1 MAMRRLLVVNPN
13 TSAAVSAK
21 LLRHVTE
28 VVGSSEVSLRVA
40 TAGFGASYISDEPS
54 FAIAAHAALDA
65 VARDH
70 EAHGPA
76 DAVLLGCF
84 GDPGIEALRVLTGRP
99 VVGLAESALSEAAR
113 FGRFAI
119 VTGGAAWKPMLERI
133 ARALGWDE
141 QLVRV
146 EVLPASGAQLAAEP
160 ERAVRELTE
169 ACRRAAVGVDAVVL
183 GGAGLAGLAPRIAP
197 ALALPLI
204 DSVTAGSRALLAA
217 VGVQALPV
225 GDRRVAA
232 AEWQGLSLPLLRRL
246 GGDV

>member
-1 MAMRRLLVVNPN
+1 VRQLLVVNPN
-13 TSAAVSAK
+13 TSAAVSAR
-21 LLRHVTE
+21 LLRYVAE
-28 VVGSSEVSLRVA
+28 AVAGSDVSLRVA

-99 VVGLAESALSEAAR
+99 VVGLAESSLRDAAR
-113 FGRFAI
+113 FGRFAV
-119 VTGGAAWKPMLERI
+119 VTGGTAWKPMLERI
-133 ARALGWDE
+133 ARALGWGE
-141 QLVRV
+141 QLARV
-146 EVLPASGAQLAAEP
+146 EVLPASGAQLALDP
-160 ERAVRELTE
+160 ERTVRELTE

-197 ALALPLI
+197 ALAVPLI
-204 DSVTAGSRALLAA
+204 DSVTAGSLALLAA
-217 VGVQALPV
+217 AGVQATPV
-225 GDRRVAA
+225 ADPPAA
-232 AEWQGLSLPLLRRL
+232 SAEWQGLSSPLLRRL
-246 GGDV
+246 GGDA

>member
-1 MAMRRLLVVNPN
+1 MRSFLVVNPN
-13 TSAAVSAK
+13 TSAAVSAR
-21 LLRHVTE
+21 LLRYVTE
-28 VVGSSEVSLRVA
+28 VVGSEQASLRMA
-40 TAGFGASYISDEPS
+40 TASFGASYISDEPS

-84 GDPGIEALRVLTGRP
+84 GDPGIEALRALTGRP
-99 VVGLAESALSEAAR
+99 VVGLAESSLREAAR
-113 FGRFAI
+113 YGRFAI

-133 ARALGWDE
+133 ARALGWGG

-146 EVLPASGAQLAAEP
+146 EVLPASGVELAADP

-169 ACRRAAVGVDAVVL
+169 ACRRAAVGADAVVL

-197 ALALPLI
+197 ALAVPLI
-204 DSVTAGSRALLAA
+204 DSVTVGSVALLAA
-217 VGVQALPV
+217 AGRPSLQG
-225 GDRRVAA
+225 GDPAGA
-232 AEWQGLSLPLLRRL
+232 GAEWQGLSLPLLRRL
-246 GGDV
+246 GQGA